1 MLSVAIL
8 AAGKGTRMESSLPKV
23 LHKISGK
30 SLLERV
36 IDSCVELKPDQIFV
50 ITGHKS
56 KEVQK
61 SIPKDKKINFVIQ
74 EPQSGT
80 GHAIQVLCK
89 EVKKHEGKLLVLN
102 GDVPLIRPSTL
113 KRLLYLHDSKNA
125 DVSLITTK
133 KTNPHGYGRVFLKG
147 SFIERIVEEKD
158 CNDLERENPLI
169 NAGVYCFNWGNLSE
183 IINTLQSNN
192 NQKEIYLTDTISLLK
207 NSSSLEVEDNGELQG
222 INNRIQLSECEEC
235 IQNSIKEKHM
245 LNGYLKLPE
254 VKRNKFEVVIDPGHG
269 GPDPGAIGI
278 GGIRETDVVLEVSK
292 IVKNLLSEK
301 GVKVRLTRTNDVDLD
316 LPPRVSIANN
326 TDADIFV
333 SIHANAS
340 RGKRRD
346 INGLETF
353 YYRGWRG
360 RLLAKRIQKQIL
372 RVSPGSPDRGVKQG
386 RFYVIKNTRMPA
398 VLVEIGFLTGRL
410 DARRLEKINHRKRL
424 AYAIAKGILEYLDK
438 VG

>member
-1 MLSVAIL
+1 MAPLTWRMVGLDQNRWRIKLFTPKYSFTKIGEGFV
-8 AAGKGTRMESSLPKV
+8 GKRIRNLKKNQSS
-23 LHKISGK
+23 
-30 SLLERV
+30 
-36 IDSCVELKPDQIFV
+36 
-50 ITGHKS
+50 
-56 KEVQK
+56 
-61 SIPKDKKINFVIQ
+61 N
-74 EPQSGT
+74 
-80 GHAIQVLCK
+80 
-89 EVKKHEGKLLVLN
+89 
-102 GDVPLIRPSTL
+102 
-113 KRLLYLHDSKNA
+113 
-125 DVSLITTK
+125 
-133 KTNPHGYGRVFLKG
+133 YGRKKVH
-147 SFIERIVEEKD
+147 D
-158 CNDLERENPLI
+158 
-169 NAGVYCFNWGNLSE
+169 Y
-183 IINTLQSNN
+183 LQ
-192 NQKEIYLTDTISLLK
+192 
-207 NSSSLEVEDNGELQG
+207 
-222 INNRIQLSECEEC
+222 
-235 IQNSIKEKHM
+235 
-245 LNGYLKLPE
+245 LPN
-254 VKRNKFEVVIDPGHG
+254 VKQNKFFVVIDPGHG

-278 GGIRETDVVLEVSK
+278 GGIRETDVVLKVSK

-410 DARRLEKINHRKRL
+410 DARRLEKITHRKRL

>member
-1 MLSVAIL
+1 MIKFLDNKLFRYLSVFLFLNSSILPVKSSSAL
-8 AAGKGTRMESSLPKV
+8 AAWAIKTNGFLELRTKSNTNLKAYFQKANQISGDRFWVDFPGELKNPRTIKGNDPIKEIRLGKPTKGKTRLVIEFNKETYLKPLTWRLVGLDQNTWRIK
-23 LHKISGK
+23 LFDRKYTFKKISEGQVVK
-30 SLLERV
+30 RISN
-36 IDSCVELKPDQIFV
+36 IK
-50 ITGHKS
+50 KN
-56 KEVQK
+56 QK
-61 SIPKDKKINFVIQ
+61 SIHN
-74 EPQSGT
+74 
-80 GHAIQVLCK
+80 
-89 EVKKHEGKLLVLN
+89 
-102 GDVPLIRPSTL
+102 
-113 KRLLYLHDSKNA
+113 KRRDYHYS
-125 DVSLITTK
+125 
-133 KTNPHGYGRVFLKG
+133 
-147 SFIERIVEEKD
+147 
-158 CNDLERENPLI
+158 
-169 NAGVYCFNWGNLSE
+169 
-183 IINTLQSNN
+183 
-192 NQKEIYLTDTISLLK
+192 
-207 NSSSLEVEDNGELQG
+207 
-222 INNRIQLSECEEC
+222 
-235 IQNSIKEKHM
+235 
-245 LNGYLKLPE
+245 KLPD
-254 VKRNKFEVVIDPGHG
+254 VKQNKFLVIIDPGHG

-292 IVKNLLSEK
+292 IVKNLLSQK
-301 GVKVRLTRTNDVDLD
+301 GVKVRLTRKNEVDLD
-316 LPPRVSIANN
+316 LPPRVSFANN

-410 DARRLEKINHRKRL
+410 DARRLEKITHRKRL